1 MISNERPSFH
11 GHGHE
16 ERAHYHKPY
25 FAEEVLKTERIQ
37 IERKTFI
44 FTLRENPRGRYL
56 RITEDAGG
64 RRDTI
69 IIPATGLE
77 GFTKIVNEISRAS
90 KEIPPTIGDQQHT
103 RQDTSR
109 ISKGQNPVG
118 S

>member
-1 MISNERPSFH
+1 MISNERPSSQ
-11 GHGHE
+11 GHGYE
-16 ERAHYHKPY
+16 GREHYHKPY
-25 FAEEVLKTERIQ
+25 LAEEVLKVERIQ

-77 GFTKIVNEISRAS
+77 GFTKIINEISKS
-90 KEIPPTIGDQQHT
+90 SNEIPSKISVQQPAHPHT
-103 RQDTSR
+103 YETQD
-109 ISKGQNPVG
+109 GQNKTG

>member
-1 MISNERPSFH
+1 MISNERPSSQ

-16 ERAHYHKPY
+16 ERIHYHKPCL
-25 FAEEVLKTERIQ
+25 AEEVLKVERIQ

-69 IIPATGLE
+69 IIPTTGLE
-77 GFTKIVNEISRAS
+77 GFAKILNEISMAS
-90 KEIPPTIGDQQHT
+90 KEIPSKISDQQPAHSHIYGT
-103 RQDTSR
+103 QDRQNKT
-109 ISKGQNPVG
+109 GC
-118 S
+118 